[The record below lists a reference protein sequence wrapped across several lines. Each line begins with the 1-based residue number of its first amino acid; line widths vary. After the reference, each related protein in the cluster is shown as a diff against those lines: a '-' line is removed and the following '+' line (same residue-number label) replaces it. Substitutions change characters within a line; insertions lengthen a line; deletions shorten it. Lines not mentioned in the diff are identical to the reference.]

1 MNQSTFMIGRGTK
14 DMLKLTQNFTFMYI
28 FFSSMLWND
37 VSHIDDQSIPT
48 TSNILRETCK
58 DFC

>member
-1 MNQSTFMIGRGTK
+1 MTGRGTK

-48 TSNILRETCK
+48 TPT
-58 DFC
+58 FCGKCAKIFAK

>member
-14 DMLKLTQNFTFMYI
+14 DMLKLTQNFTFMFI

-37 VSHIDDQSIPT
+37 VSHRDDQSIPT
-48 TSNILRETCK
+48 TSNILWEMCT